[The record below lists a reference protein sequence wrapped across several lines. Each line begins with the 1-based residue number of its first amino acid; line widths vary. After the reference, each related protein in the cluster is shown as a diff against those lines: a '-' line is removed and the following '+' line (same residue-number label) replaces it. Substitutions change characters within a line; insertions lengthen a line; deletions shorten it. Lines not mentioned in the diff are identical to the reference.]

1 MKRKHEFY
9 SEMLQQMNAEEQA
22 RATRVEQEAIHEAK
36 IRQQENHEE
45 AHAANTKLT
54 QVIQLVASDQP
65 AEPIADEP
73 AILLINTGKTRV

>member
-36 IRQQENHEE
+36 IRQQAKLEGEL
-45 AHAANTKLT
+45 AANSK
-54 QVIQLVASDQP
+54 
-65 AEPIADEP
+65 
-73 AILLINTGKTRV
+73 